1 MIPYG
6 VDNQTKHCLRRLG
19 KRYHFQIQDLRP
31 EDAGLYQVMVEDAV
45 VFSTE
50 LEPSGECL
58 SSQTFAQ
65 GRAEGPGWCYGE
77 GYKPQGHNAKTTR
90 RRDTLRYVSCLYP
103 DRLYRVLQGH
113 NYI

>member
-1 MIPYG
+1 LCYCLNCCSWPG
-6 VDNQTKHCLRRLG
+6 VPGT
-19 KRYHFQIQDLRP
+19 P
-31 EDAGLYQVMVEDAV
+31 
-45 VFSTE
+45 E

-90 RRDTLRYVSCLYP
+90 RRDTLRY
-103 DRLYRVLQGH
+103 
-113 NYI
+113 